1 MVLLSIGG
9 VHSFEEHLFLLIDVA
24 YWYSVKNVSVHVF
37 ENGHDVA
44 IKKTLAMNS

>member
-1 MVLLSIGG
+1 MGLLSLDG
-9 VHSFEEHLFLLIDVA
+9 VNSFEENLFLLIDVA

-37 ENGHDVA
+37 VNGRDVA